1 MPASTVNG
9 PAGSRSTTG
18 GERFAL
24 VDVNSCFAACERIFH
39 PELEGRPVVVLSNN
53 DGCVVARSAEAKA
66 MGIPMGEPWFRMQVW
81 AGKNGVVARSS
92 NYELYGEISGRIMSM
107 LRRFSDCVEVYSIDE
122 AFVRLHGT
130 TKQMTATAREMRHR
144 IRHDIGVPV
153 SVGIAPTRT
162 LAKLASHG
170 AKQNAALNG
179 VASIDWYSA
188 EQLDRILRATP
199 ASDIWGVGRRTSKRL
214 AVLGIET
221 AAALRDADVE
231 QMRRRFSVRMAHTML
246 ELRGQPCI
254 DYDVQPGVRQQVMY
268 SRSFS
273 TPVTT
278 VDEMHEVLTVYAQYV
293 TRRLRAQ
300 NSVAGAV
307 HAFASTAWASP
318 PMHTASGAIEVM
330 PRTDDPVTVA
340 KRACALILPR
350 MLEDRRYVRAG
361 ITLSDLRQPGEQ
373 QEFDLFDEQP
383 ETMHHL
389 GSMLDQVNDRLGGHA
404 VGLGAAGLKAG
415 PAWQMKR
422 EMLSPR
428 ATTRWDELATVVA
441 K

>member
-9 PAGSRSTTG
+9 AAGARSKTR

-39 PELEGRPVVVLSNN
+39 PGLEGRPVVVLSNN

-66 MGIPMGEPWFRMQVW
+66 IGIPMGEPWFRLQAW
-81 AGKNGVVARSS
+81 ADKHGVIARSS

-107 LRRFSDCVEVYSIDE
+107 LQRFSDCVEVYSIDE
-122 AFVRLHGT
+122 AFVRVHGT
-130 TKQMTATAREMRHR
+130 TDQMTAAAREMRHR
-144 IRHDIGVPV
+144 LRHDIGVPV

-170 AKQNAALNG
+170 AKLNTALNG
-179 VASIDWYSA
+179 VANTDWYSA
-188 EQLDRILRATP
+188 DQLDRILRATP
-199 ASDIWGVGRRTSKRL
+199 ASEIWGVGRRTSKRL
-214 AVLGIET
+214 AVLAIDT

-231 QMRRRFSVRMAHTML
+231 QMRRRFSVSMAHTIL

-254 DYDVQPGVRQQVMY
+254 DYDVQPSTRQQVMY

-300 NSVAGAV
+300 GSVAGAV
-307 HAFASTAWASP
+307 QAFASTAWASP
-318 PMHTASGAIEVM
+318 PMHTASGAIEVT

-340 KRACALILPR
+340 KRAHALILPH
-350 MLEDRRYVRAG
+350 MLDDRRYVRAG

-373 QEFDLFDEQP
+373 QEFDLFDEPPQA
-383 ETMHHL
+383 TGRL
-389 GSMLDQVNDRLGGHA
+389 GSMLDQVNERLGGNA
-404 VGLGAAGLKAG
+404 VALGAAGLKTG

-422 EMLSPR
+422 DMLSPR
-428 ATTRWDELATVVA
+428 ATTRWDELATVIA
-441 K
+441 R